1 VIAHRVA
8 LSRSLRNASEFVACY
23 PDSLI
28 LGSLVHCCRLLYA
41 VKGAQIQSSACNSAW
56 EILRAL
62 CGALAVQQARGLAD
76 FDEIAVWIS
85 HVAANFRSPVNRR
98 RHELRPF
105 RLPLLIAGA
114 WMSATRKFMNIE
126 VVLLRW

>member
-1 VIAHRVA
+1 MLRHELAILRQARTRPVLTTVDRLFLAA
-8 LSRSLRNASEFVACY
+8 ASRFL
-23 PDSLI
+23 
-28 LGSLVHCCRLLYA
+28 
-41 VKGAQIQSSACNSAW
+41 SSACSSAW

-85 HVAANFRSPVNRR
+85 HVAANFRSPVDRR

-105 RLPLLIAGA
+105 RLPLLIAGLDVGD
-114 WMSATRKFMNIE
+114 SQIHE
-126 VVLLRW
+126 H